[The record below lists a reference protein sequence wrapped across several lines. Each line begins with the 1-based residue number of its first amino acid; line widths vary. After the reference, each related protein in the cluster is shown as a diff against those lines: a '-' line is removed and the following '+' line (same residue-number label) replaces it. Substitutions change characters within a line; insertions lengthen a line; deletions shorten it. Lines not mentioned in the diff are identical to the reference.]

1 MEVSANSYTAQRVQL
16 AHNWLVYAG
25 ESISAADFARVFS
38 PDAPPIGWHLWHMA
52 RFADRLQAKL
62 SQLEEGE
69 ATEEI
74 WERENVPA
82 LWKVAPDRLGVFA
95 SGMGQTHTDAQK
107 TIATAGQNAILRYA
121 GDVFAACNA
130 AVERLTD
137 ADWER
142 TYYGILDYSYDRA
155 TGIVQAT
162 GPTES
167 NVAQDLVFHASH
179 GSRHAGMMEALRGLL
194 GRAGTLTV

>member
-1 MEVSANSYTAQRVQL
+1 MEISANRYTAQRVQL
-16 AHNWLVYAG
+16 AHSWLVHAG
-25 ESISAADFARVFS
+25 ESISAADFAHVFS

-62 SQLEEGE
+62 SQLEGGDGRS
-69 ATEEI
+69 EI
-74 WERENVPA
+74 WERENIPA
-82 LWKVAPDRLGVFA
+82 LWEVAPERLGVFA
-95 SGMGQTHTDAQK
+95 SGMGQAHTDAQK
-107 TIATAGQNAILRYA
+107 TIATAGQDAVLGYA

-130 AVERLTD
+130 AIEGLTD
-137 ADWER
+137 TDLER
-142 TYYGILDYSYDRA
+142 SYYGILDYSYDRA

-162 GPTES
+162 GPKES